1 MKKRIHINQH
11 KIKSN
16 TKHITQ
22 EPVIAVRTYKKV
34 HYADNVK
41 IKGDS
46 EIIYSPSKPLSCGA
60 RVWIETDSD
69 VEIKQGDK
77 YVHI

>member
-41 IKGDS
+41 IKGDRES
-46 EIIYSPSKPLSCGA
+46 SLF
-60 RVWIETDSD
+60 
-69 VEIKQGDK
+69 
-77 YVHI
+77 